1 MRKFDVHSAP
11 FDLLS
16 YLKPILIVV
25 AINAIPSMPSL
36 LRWIMKVSYC
46 NFVRKLITA
55 IINPKNPV
63 DGGASATFTL
73 RTLRIKINREL
84 TEKP

>member
-1 MRKFDVHSAP
+1 
-11 FDLLS
+11 
-16 YLKPILIVV
+16 
-25 AINAIPSMPSL
+25 
-36 LRWIMKVSYC
+36 MKVSYC